1 MIQTLISIQLWAQAE
16 GKSAQTPEPF
26 WMNLFLPMGILVLF
40 YFILWRPMQK
50 QEKERKT
57 LLNTMKKN
65 DRVLTSAGIYGTVV
79 AVSDTEDE
87 LTLKVDDN
95 TRIRMTKGSISR
107 NFSNEEE
114 HQAKTNGK
122 VSS

>member
-16 GKSAQTPEPF
+16 GKPAQTPEPF

>member
-1 MIQTLISIQLWAQAE
+1 MIQNLISIQLWAQAE
-16 GKSAQTPEPF
+16 GKSPEPF

-50 QEKERKT
+50 QENERKT
-57 LLNTMKKN
+57 LLNTIKKN

-79 AVSDTEDE
+79 AVSDNEDE
-87 LTLKVDDN
+87 LTIKVDDN

-114 HQAKTNGK
+114 HQTKTNGK

>member
-1 MIQTLISIQLWAQAE
+1 MLENLISILIWAQAE
-16 GKSAQTPEPF
+16 TKSNQEPF

-50 QEKERKT
+50 QEKERKM
-57 LLNTMKKN
+57 LLSKIKKN

-79 AVSDTEDE
+79 AINETEDE
-87 LTLKVDDN
+87 LTLKVDDS
-95 TRIRMTKGSISR
+95 TRIRMTKGCISR

-114 HQAKTNGK
+114 HQAQSNGK

>member
-1 MIQTLISIQLWAQAE
+1 M
-16 GKSAQTPEPF
+16 
-26 WMNLFLPMGILVLF
+26 
-40 YFILWRPMQK
+40 
-50 QEKERKT
+50 
-57 LLNTMKKN
+57 
-65 DRVLTSAGIYGTVV
+65 TSAGIYGTVV